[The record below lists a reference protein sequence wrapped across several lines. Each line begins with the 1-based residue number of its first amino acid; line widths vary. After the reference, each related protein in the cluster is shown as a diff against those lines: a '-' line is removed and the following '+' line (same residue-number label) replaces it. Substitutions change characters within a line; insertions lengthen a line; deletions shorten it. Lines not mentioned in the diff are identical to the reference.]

1 MAKKWHGIEELID
14 KEIDMPKD
22 LWQYEETMRGI
33 PNFDK
38 SKEVKKRKINKKFK
52 YKK

>member
-1 MAKKWHGIEELID
+1 MAKKWIDANLIAD
-14 KEIDMPKD
+14 ADLVPRD
-22 LWQYEETMRGI
+22 LWKYEDGMRKK

-52 YKK
+52 YKR

>member
-1 MAKKWHGIEELID
+1 MVKKWIDANLIADADLVPKKLRGYEDELKEE
-14 KEIDMPKD
+14 
-22 LWQYEETMRGI
+22 R
-33 PNFDK
+33 NVDK